1 MTATVTRRRRI
12 RICVRGVVQGV
23 GFRPFVYT
31 RAAAHAMTGSVRNDS
46 SGAIIEVEGD
56 ATDVGDFLADLTNR
70 APPLAVI
77 ESVETQDLPVI
88 GGTGFVIAD
97 TSRSD
102 GGRTLVS
109 PDVAICADCAAEQ
122 SDPADRR
129 YRHAFVNCTNCGP
142 RFTII
147 ASLPYDRANTTMAA
161 FGMCADCAREYHDPA
176 DRRFHAQPV
185 CCPNCGPT
193 LSYRT
198 GDGITAGESA
208 LRRARALLRGGGI
221 LAVKG
226 VGGYH
231 LACDAGNEDAVADL
245 RLRKRRGDKPFAVMV
260 PDLGTAQDIADID
273 DASARLLSGTQRP
286 IVLVPR
292 HSAAALADSIAPH
305 NPDLGVMLAYAPLH
319 ALLFGLPG
327 DEPGPS
333 VLVMTSGNL
342 AGEPISF
349 SDDDAL
355 KRLSHLADG
364 WLMHDREILVP
375 CDDSVVRVVDGMELP
390 IRRSRGYSPLPVAL
404 PVSVPPSLAV
414 GGDLKNA
421 FAVADQKYAWLSQ
434 HIGDMDDLATLAAF
448 DSAERHLERL
458 TGVGPETIVADSHPG
473 YRSTAWAHRNAAGRP
488 VRSVQHH
495 HAHIASVMAEHGLD
509 GAQRVLGFA
518 FDGTGYGP
526 DGAIW
531 GGEMLLADYK
541 GYQRLAQLKYVPLAG
556 GDVSVLR
563 PYRMALSHLWAAGL
577 AWDEDL
583 PPVRACPPLERRALR
598 HQLDS
603 GLGCVPTSSMGRLFD
618 AVSAVVG
625 VRQVVAYEAQAAIE
639 LEGLSR
645 NAEQRGKRY
654 AFSVDT
660 SRLPAII
667 DAAPVL
673 GAIVD
678 DLRAGTATGAIG
690 AKFHRAV
697 ADVVVEL
704 AGMEDTGGQPIAL
717 SGGVFQNALLLR
729 MTLEGLLA
737 NGFRVITH
745 RHVPPNDG
753 GIALGQLL
761 VGTAG

>member
-56 ATDVGDFLADLTNR
+56 ATNVDDFLADLTNR

-102 GGRTLVS
+102 GGRTLAS
-109 PDVAICADCAAEQ
+109 PDVAMCADCAAEQ

-147 ASLPYDRANTTMAA
+147 ASLPYDRANTTMAD
-161 FGMCADCAREYHDPA
+161 FGMCADCASEYHDPA

-208 LRRARALLRGGGI
+208 LHKARALLRGGGI

-226 VGGYH
+226 IGGYH
-231 LACDAGNEDAVADL
+231 LACDAGNEDAVAEL

-260 PDLGTAQDIADID
+260 PDLGTAQSIADID

-292 HSAAALADSIAPH
+292 HSAAPLADSIAPH

-342 AGEPISF
+342 GGEPICF

-473 YRSTAWAHRNAAGRP
+473 YRSTAWAHRNAGGRP
-488 VRSVQHH
+488 VRFCSAPPRPHRL
-495 HAHIASVMAEHGLD
+495 GD
-509 GAQRVLGFA
+509 GRARSGRRA
-518 FDGTGYGP
+518 
-526 DGAIW
+526 AR
-531 GGEMLLADYK
+531 A
-541 GYQRLAQLKYVPLAG
+541 RLRIRRNR
-556 GDVSVLR
+556 LR
-563 PYRMALSHLWAAGL
+563 PRRSHLGWRDAA
-577 AWDEDL
+577 
-583 PPVRACPPLERRALR
+583 RRL
-598 HQLDS
+598 Q
-603 GLGCVPTSSMGRLFD
+603 
-618 AVSAVVG
+618 
-625 VRQVVAYEAQAAIE
+625 
-639 LEGLSR
+639 GLS
-645 NAEQRGKRY
+645 
-654 AFSVDT
+654 T
-660 SRLPAII
+660 
-667 DAAPVL
+667 
-673 GAIVD
+673 
-678 DLRAGTATGAIG
+678 AGTAEVRPAGRRRCQRRCARTGWRCHIC
-690 AKFHRAV
+690 
-697 ADVVVEL
+697 
-704 AGMEDTGGQPIAL
+704 
-717 SGGVFQNALLLR
+717 
-729 MTLEGLLA
+729 GLPA
-737 NGFRVITH
+737 
-745 RHVPPNDG
+745 
-753 GIALGQLL
+753 
-761 VGTAG
+761 